1 VAGGVHGT
9 NRLGGSSLLA
19 CVVYGRVAGA
29 TASTYLMRR
38 ITAARRLGGVAGHIG
53 MSPVTISVGGMNISI
68 SGEGSA
74 PALAAAAPVPVKEI
88 VQEEVKPTAPS
99 GPKTFTMAEVA
110 KHNTEADCW
119 VVVNGE
125 VLDAT
130 PFLADHPGGILFIIN
145 ME

>member
-38 ITAARRLGGVAGHIG
+38 ITAARRLGGVAGHIAG
-53 MSPVTISVGGMNISI
+53 SPVTISVGGMKITV
-68 SGEGSA
+68 SGEGAA
-74 PALAAAAPVPVKEI
+74 PVGAIAAAPAPEVVQGVK
-88 VQEEVKPTAPS
+88 APAAPI
-99 GPKTFTMAEVA
+99 GPKTFSMAEVA
-110 KHNTEADCW
+110 KHNTETDCW

-130 PFLADHPGGILFIIN
+130 PFLPDHPGGLF
-145 ME
+145 